1 MVVTRSGRPRAT
13 IQATLAENSQQK
25 NSAKRIQAHPKG
37 RKECLPVDLT
47 TAESQTTRKQSPV
60 SRTPKTRKRKSGTT
74 ASLSEM
80 NKPSTDGETSEAESN
95 CSSVSELQDPIL
107 RITRRRQ
114 ILVACTPVSSVRK
127 RLKVTAVNQ
136 SHTEEDD
143 CDSEA
148 ESHVSGISRIVPP
161 TVITTRTRSSKA
173 KSVRDPSQKLHAEAV
188 SDAES
193 SYSDISSISGVAIMR
208 TRSMQKKLHAQTEEK
223 DTDIVPE
230 NEKQIINI
238 PVNSEDSDT
247 RQTTCLLVGSLSQI
261 NKPNFYN
268 NEIYNDFD
276 DDSFH
281 SNSEKKQTVQ
291 KRRCFN
297 VREEKK
303 ASVAPLKEITKEN
316 CKNLD
321 EEAKGIV
328 DEEKEINKKNSQLE
342 SLSEPRDTGIQRL
355 VSQRH
360 STPQNNKTT
369 SEPSN
374 LNSEAIMKSLAQTF
388 AVVQVDRWNEE
399 RKSTVKTSDLTE
411 FGDGGSDEE
420 KCTVTGISEDR
431 NEGRDVDFEC
441 ETKLFKSELHTALDK
456 DDSVLLVLSSDE
468 SQQSENSENEEDTV
482 CFVENNGQKVSLNG
496 ESENMSC
503 DNALFVIDT
512 TPGLSTDKHFYLDEG
527 DKASEVATEEEK
539 EEEEDEKSEEPS
551 DHDRNKDS
559 EFSDEDDLLN
569 STKSKLLKLTS
580 SSIDPGMSIK
590 QLGGLYINFNAD
602 KLQSNKRTLTQI
614 KEKKKDELLQ
624 KAVITPD
631 FEKNYCV
638 PPYSESKH
646 QLQKKRRK
654 ERQKTAGD
662 GWFGMKAPELTDEL
676 KNDLKALKMRASMD
690 PKRFYKK
697 NDRDGFPK
705 YFQIG
710 TIVDNPADFYHSRIP
725 KKQRKRT
732 IVEEL
737 LADSE
742 FRRYNRRKYSE
753 IMAEKAANAAG
764 KKFRK
769 KKKFRN

>member
-1 MVVTRSGRPRAT
+1 MVVTRSGRPQAT
-13 IQATLAENSQQK
+13 VQATLAENSQQK
-25 NSAKRIQAHPKG
+25 NSAKRIHTHPKV
-37 RKECLPVDLT
+37 RKECLPVDPT
-47 TAESQTTRKQSPV
+47 TAESQTTRIQSPV
-60 SRTPKTRKRKSGTT
+60 SRTPKTRKRKSETT
-74 ASLSEM
+74 VSLSEI

-107 RITRRRQ
+107 RVTRRRQ
-114 ILVACTPVSSVRK
+114 ILVACSPVSSVRK
-127 RLKVTAVNQ
+127 RLKITPVNQ
-136 SHTEEDD
+136 SHIEEDND
-143 CDSEA
+143 NDSEA

-161 TVITTRTRSSKA
+161 TVITTRTRRSKA
-173 KSVRDPSQKLHAEAV
+173 KSVRDPSQELHAEAI

-193 SYSDISSISGVAIMR
+193 SYSDISSFSGVATMR
-208 TRSMQKKLHAQTEEK
+208 TRSMQKKLNAQTEEK

-230 NEKQIINI
+230 NEKQIINV
-238 PVNSEDSDT
+238 PMNSKDSDT
-247 RQTTCLLVGSLSQI
+247 RQTTCLLVRSLPQI

-268 NEIYNDFD
+268 EIHNDFD

-281 SNSEKKQTVQ
+281 RNSEKKQTVQ
-291 KRRCFN
+291 KCQRFN
-297 VREEKK
+297 IREEKK
-303 ASVAPLKEITKEN
+303 ASVASLKEIRQN
-316 CKNLD
+316 SKNLD
-321 EEAKGIV
+321 EETKGIV
-328 DEEKEINKKNSQLE
+328 DEEKERNKKNSQLE
-342 SLSEPRDTGIQRL
+342 SLSEPQDTGIQQL

-374 LNSEAIMKSLAQTF
+374 LNCEAIMKSLAQSF
-388 AVVQVDRWNEE
+388 AVVEVDRWNED
-399 RKSTVKTSDLTE
+399 RKSTIKTSDLTG
-411 FGDGGSDEE
+411 FGDTGSDEE
-420 KCTVTGISEDR
+420 ECTVTGISEDR

-441 ETKLFKSELHTALDK
+441 ETKLFKSELHTSLDK
-456 DDSVLLVLSSDE
+456 GDSVLLVLSSDE
-468 SQQSENSENEEDTV
+468 SQHSENSENEEDTV
-482 CFVENNGQKVSLNG
+482 CFVENNGQKESLNG
-496 ESENMSC
+496 ESEDMSC

-527 DKASEVATEEEK
+527 DKASEVAIEEEK

-559 EFSDEDDLLN
+559 EFSDEDELLN
-569 STKSKLLKLTS
+569 NTKSKLLKLTS

-614 KEKKKDELLQ
+614 KEKKKNELLQ

-646 QLQKKRRK
+646 QLQKKRR
-654 ERQKTAGD
+654 TAGFTRV
-662 GWFGMKAPELTDEL
+662 GTMVVLVTAQSP
-676 KNDLKALKMRASMD
+676 SS
-690 PKRFYKK
+690 
-697 NDRDGFPK
+697 K
-705 YFQIG
+705 YG
-710 TIVDNPADFYHSRIP
+710 ST
-725 KKQRKRT
+725 
-732 IVEEL
+732 
-737 LADSE
+737 
-742 FRRYNRRKYSE
+742 RYNRRKYSE